1 MIFFFTYEEKL
12 QLSLGWRYS
21 QFVDITVVHTQRSSL
36 DRDSLESQE
45 EDGRAC
51 ALYTEAMP
59 SNHSTASQ
67 NLQPS

>member
-1 MIFFFTYEEKL
+1 MIFFFTHEEKL

-21 QFVDITVVHTQRSSL
+21 QFVDVTVVHTQHSSL
-36 DRDSLESQE
+36 DRASLESGE
-45 EDGRAC
+45 EDGRAH

-59 SNHSTASQ
+59 SDHSTASQ